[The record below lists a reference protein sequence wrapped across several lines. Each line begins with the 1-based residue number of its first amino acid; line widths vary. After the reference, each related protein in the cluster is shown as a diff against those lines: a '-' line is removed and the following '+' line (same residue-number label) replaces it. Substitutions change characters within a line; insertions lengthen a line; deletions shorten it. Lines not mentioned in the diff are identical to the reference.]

1 MSSAAGGL
9 LKTARAQH
17 APIPVTT
24 IPDASCFCGFLA
36 ASYIFLCTF
45 LSLFTVYLCKDVN
58 YLGILGGL

>member
-1 MSSAAGGL
+1 VVVPSPG
-9 LKTARAQH
+9 RRPPPP
-17 APIPVTT
+17 PIPVTT